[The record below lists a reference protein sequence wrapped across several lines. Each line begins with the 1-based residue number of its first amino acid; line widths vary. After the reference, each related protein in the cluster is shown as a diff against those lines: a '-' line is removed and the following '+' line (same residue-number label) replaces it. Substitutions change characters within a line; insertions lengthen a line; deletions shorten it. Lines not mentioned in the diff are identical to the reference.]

1 MLLGSH
7 VSCQGGLY
15 KAVERAEELSCDCIQ
30 VFVTNPPR
38 QWPAF
43 MGEKNGSSPIDGL
56 PTVTAGSTPSG
67 DGGEGSWYTKTLG
80 QKEIDLWS
88 DALRESNLSH
98 PIAHASY
105 LINLASPKEDL
116 FQKSIHALMAE
127 LDRCNRL
134 GIEGLVLHPG
144 AYTESSEEEGI
155 KRIIDGMVE
164 VLERTDHVSCRI
176 LLENTA
182 GQGTCLGHRF
192 EQLGQ
197 MLTGISN
204 DERVGVCMDTCH
216 AFAAGYELNT
226 PHGFREMSSVIDDFL
241 PSHAIRAL
249 HLNDSKKPL
258 GSRVDRHEHIG
269 AGEIGLDG
277 FRLLKQHETLGRL
290 PGYLETEKGTD
301 EESGKDWDA
310 INLQVLRSL

>member
-7 VSCQGGLY
+7 VSCQGGLF
-15 KAVERAEELSCDCIQ
+15 KAVERAEELNCDCLQ

-43 MGEKNGSSPIDGL
+43 EGEKAGSGSIQNL
-56 PTVTAGSTPSG
+56 PTVLKRETLREAPPIN
-67 DGGEGSWYTKTLG
+67 WQTKLLP
-80 QKEIDLWS
+80 QKEIDLWVAS
-88 DALRESNLSH
+88 LNQSQLQH

-116 FQKSIHALMAE
+116 FQKSIHALIAE

-144 AYTESSEEEGI
+144 AYTDSSESEGI
-155 KRIIDGMVE
+155 QRIIDGMTQ
-164 VLERTDHVSCRI
+164 VLERTEHLGCRV

-192 EQLGQ
+192 EQLGE
-197 MLTGISN
+197 LLNGIS
-204 DERVGVCMDTCH
+204 DSERVGICMDTCH

-226 PHGFREMSSVIDDFL
+226 PHGFREMASVIDDFL
-241 PSHAIRAL
+241 PYDAIRAL

-269 AGEIGLDG
+269 LGEIGLDG
-277 FRLLKQHETLGRL
+277 FRFLKEHEKLGQL
-290 PGYLETEKGTD
+290 PGYLETEKGID
-301 EESGKDWDA
+301 EKTGQEWDA
-310 INLQVLRSL
+310 INLKVLREL

>member
-1 MLLGSH
+1 MCLRRNVTRQQVHARRRRGIRKRSLTIDSSSPRNPPEYDQQQIGLFSLTELDHRMLLGSH

-67 DGGEGSWYTKTLG
+67 DGGEDSWYTKTLR

-116 FQKSIHALMAE
+116 FQKSIHALLAE

-164 VLERTDHVSCRI
+164 V
-176 LLENTA
+176 
-182 GQGTCLGHRF
+182 
-192 EQLGQ
+192 
-197 MLTGISN
+197 
-204 DERVGVCMDTCH
+204 
-216 AFAAGYELNT
+216 
-226 PHGFREMSSVIDDFL
+226 
-241 PSHAIRAL
+241 
-249 HLNDSKKPL
+249 
-258 GSRVDRHEHIG
+258 
-269 AGEIGLDG
+269 
-277 FRLLKQHETLGRL
+277 
-290 PGYLETEKGTD
+290 
-301 EESGKDWDA
+301 
-310 INLQVLRSL
+310 